1 MGLGP
6 HDAQIYYLLPT
17 ISQWMEY
24 CFRWV
29 WEASS
34 ASLVPLH
41 SCRRP
46 HVLVAP
52 IHVYMGCQSRPPGS
66 LTLVSATTKH
76 ISPQWACNIHLS
88 IVELLNATGQTGNTA
103 PGDLLHFVRVYYW
116 TTVEWKELLPGSSLS
131 HLDYGSRIHNLYLV
145 FGIGNVAITISMVL
159 LPCAVSSAWTWVN
172 QPLTLVQR
180 LG

>member
-1 MGLGP
+1 MGGFIGLVG
-6 HDAQIYYLLPT
+6 
-17 ISQWMEY
+17 
-24 CFRWV
+24 
-29 WEASS
+29 SS
-34 ASLVPLH
+34 SLIPLTTCP
-41 SCRRP
+41 SGTYT
-46 HVLVAP
+46 
-52 IHVYMGCQSRPPGS
+52 VYMWCQSRPPGS

-76 ISPQWACNIHLS
+76 ISLS
-88 IVELLNATGQTGNTA
+88 MVELLNATGQTGKTA

>member
-1 MGLGP
+1 MDGILLQVGMGGFIGLVGSSSLIP
-6 HDAQIYYLLPT
+6 LTTCPSGTYSCLHVASVAASWLFDPRVGYDKTYITPT
-17 ISQWMEY
+17 
-24 CFRWV
+24 
-29 WEASS
+29 
-34 ASLVPLH
+34 
-41 SCRRP
+41 
-46 HVLVAP
+46 
-52 IHVYMGCQSRPPGS
+52 G
-66 LTLVSATTKH
+66 
-76 ISPQWACNIHLS
+76 ACNISLS
-88 IVELLNATGQTGNTA
+88 MVELLNATGQTGKTA
-103 PGDLLHFVRVYYW
+103 PGNLLHFVRVYYW